1 MKSATTNFQEIL
13 SGPKCFVIPPFQR
26 PYKWGKEN
34 RNELW
39 YDILTQY
46 EKFIEVNN
54 TTNYNS
60 NLKSIPTHYMGTL
73 VFAGPSNLRG
83 VASSDVIDGQQRLTT
98 LVTLLAAIRDRKI
111 NYTPAKLEDV
121 ESVDKPTEK
130 KKSKKV
136 IVVDDSSKKEFY
148 KFNDVYFVNTLA
160 KDKHFKYRLRLQ
172 SEDSAAL
179 EAVIL
184 RKKPGAVTD
193 SEKTMVYDSYKH
205 FFKFINMDKDD
216 IKSDEKL
223 KRFEHL
229 YPLNLESLEEVVL
242 TRLTFIQIETA
253 NADDVNSIFESLN
266 AKSEPL
272 DQIELIKN
280 YYYMLLGDNANQE
293 MTKYWGRVK
302 ESIHKDSDQEQFI
315 WAYYVSCG
323 SYAMQN
329 KVYNLVKTE
338 LINSGARENPDKM
351 CQHLETIVEWA
362 PVFSDLKQIEQATK
376 LDGFSNFTRS
386 EAVVISR
393 VYSAGGSTCTPIFL
407 WLSRLKKEGRIDEGV
422 FIKCVSLLESYIVR
436 RFLCGMPPNNL
447 NLSNG
452 KLLRNLAKIK
462 TKNNDV
468 YLALDDGLKNADLEW
483 PTNEKLKELLRSVP
497 FYTNGKSYQRF
508 FVLGEIDR
516 SLDPRT
522 LKNYSESEN
531 SIEHIIPQS
540 APSDDDWRNYLRQVS
555 NIDAFLEN
563 NLDVLG
569 NLTIVRNDENSK
581 LGCKLLDL
589 KLPIYDGSEYAMTRR
604 SAIWIRDNLQDYKF
618 FGEEALKARSDWLSD
633 IICKRW
639 LR

>member
-1 MKSATTNFQEIL
+1 MQSDTANFQEIL

-26 PYKWGKEN
+26 PYKWGKDN

-46 EKFIEVNN
+46 EKFTEVNN
-54 TTNYNS
+54 QNNS
-60 NLKSIPTHYMGTL
+60 NTKLKSIPTHYMGTL
-73 VFAGPSNLRG
+73 VFAGPSNLKG

-98 LVTLLAAIRDRKI
+98 LITLLAAIRDRKI
-111 NYTPAKLEDV
+111 NYIPTKADDV
-121 ESVDKPTEK
+121 EIEEEVSAK
-130 KKSKKV
+130 KKTKKV
-136 IVVDDSSKKEFY
+136 SSENSEKKEFD
-148 KFNDVYFVNTLA
+148 KFNDVYFINSLA
-160 KDKHFKYRLRLQ
+160 KDLHYRYRIRLQ

-179 EAVIL
+179 QAVIL
-184 RKKPGAVTD
+184 KKKPGPISN
-193 SEKTMVYDSYKH
+193 SEKTMVYDSYKQ
-205 FFKFINMDKDD
+205 FYKFINMDKDD
-216 IKSDEKL
+216 VKSDEKL

-229 YPLNLESLEEVVL
+229 FPLDLESLQEVVL

-302 ESIHKDSDQEQFI
+302 ASIHKDSDQEQFI
-315 WAYYVSCG
+315 WSYYVSRG

-329 KVYNLVKTE
+329 KVYNLVKSE
-338 LINSGARENPDKM
+338 LINSGARDNPEKM

-362 PVFSDLKQIEQATK
+362 PVFAELKQIEESNK
-376 LDGFSNFTRS
+376 FDGFSNFNRP
-386 EAVVISR
+386 EADAISR

-407 WLSRLKKEGRIDEGV
+407 WLSQLKKDGKIDDGIL
-422 FIKCVSLLESYIVR
+422 IKCVGLLESYIVR
-436 RFLCGMPPNNL
+436 RFLCGRPPNNL

-452 KLLRNLAKIK
+452 KMLK
-462 TKNNDV
+462 
-468 YLALDDGLKNADLEW
+468 YLAALRLKNGEVFLALEEALKNADLEW
-483 PTNEKLKELLRSVP
+483 PTDEKLKELIRSEP
-497 FYTNGKSYQRF
+497 FYTNGKAYQRF

-516 SLDPRT
+516 SLDSRT
-522 LKNYSESEN
+522 RKDYSESEN

-540 APSDDDWRNYLRQVS
+540 APNDNDWRNYLRAVS

-581 LGCKLLDL
+581 LGSKLLDL
-589 KLPIYDGSEYAMTRR
+589 KLPIYDVSEYALTRR
-604 SAIWIRDNLQDYKF
+604 SATWIRDNLQDYKF

-639 LR
+639 PR